1 MRSRIQH
8 HLPYGHSS
16 VSSQHRYLQGLVEN
30 PSLDKKSRIIVDYLK
45 LLEAFDNQFPGFE
58 NEVHDVEVRI
68 VDGMRWDTV
77 NFSLN

>member
-1 MRSRIQH
+1 
-8 HLPYGHSS
+8 
-16 VSSQHRYLQGLVEN
+16 VSSQYRYLQGLVEN

-45 LLEAFDNQFPGFE
+45 LLEAFGNQFPGFE